1 VPRRLRSTKVWNV
14 KNLDENMIGMKRSR
28 SREGVEKR
36 SRSREGV
43 EQRRKA
49 LFALLDA
56 WTSGPTLT

>member
-14 KNLDENMIGMKRSR
+14 KNLDENKIGM
-28 SREGVEKR
+28 KR

-43 EQRRKA
+43 EQRRKE